1 MKRKMELESEVKLSK
16 VVNPPRKNKVP
27 LKEEL
32 LIQLKELEEK
42 YDALEKKSKI
52 DVQMLQTKNAALE
65 DTNKKFADEVKTL
78 IQKVQNLEAENEMQ
92 FQCYECNFVAKSKP
106 VIKHHLYEKHAWQ
119 INLDSDELDM
129 SAGPRFC
136 RKCDY

>member
-1 MKRKMELESEVKLSK
+1 MKTKVQHSNMTRMKRKMELESEVKLSK

-52 DVQMLQTKNAALE
+52 DVQMLQTKIAALE
-65 DTNKKFADEVKTL
+65 DTNKKFANEVKTL
-78 IQKVQNLEAENEMQ
+78 IQKVQNLEAEKKCSFNVM
-92 FQCYECNFVAKSKP
+92 N
-106 VIKHHLYEKHAWQ
+106 VILLQ
-119 INLDSDELDM
+119 RVNQ
-129 SAGPRFC
+129 
-136 RKCDY
+136 